1 MRKMSAFVITA
12 SLMACG
18 GPDAE
23 APIELSWEYG
33 QTFHLGASYRA
44 GEVMDET
51 PAVSLDGTSEVKF
64 GETWSS
70 EIIWTYQVVESG
82 LVPDESDELHKFAVT
97 ATGDIAPLTV
107 IKAFV
112 DVALNTDADVLTVDP
127 VVYLVFRQDR
137 DRLAA
142 IVSFSYDNEGNRV
155 ENAWSAS
162 KLGRSYSTLSQTQLT
177 KAPALLAPFGSV
189 WGDDERMLENGSF
202 VSSFSVDRN
211 ETDVVYEDELGG
223 DLITSRYEF
232 GQPWPIFTASD
243 NMETRLLTDDQVAE
257 ARMPGFMLPEA
268 PEDFDYRAALKTSI
282 DLDAVLTLDEET
294 MNGGW
299 TAEVYEEFKP
309 WAGNW
314 WPLKTGKL
322 VFGSYGGNCEATGNP
337 MSGGPTGCTYSEL
350 VKADVDEIKVRMDE
364 TQAELRDLD
373 RDDSKYNDLVESYQ
387 ADQKAVVD
395 VLVEFYNG
403 IREGLDG
410 GKITVADG
418 KITKAGEPGS
428 DEEGSETDEDSDA
441 DKGWSFELDELS
453 PMDKFALDRYFQ
465 DPGARNNPFFLQAWE
480 LLNSYNPGGASWWG
494 HCNGWA
500 AAAILT
506 NEPRESLTVDVNGND
521 VEYTTADL
529 KGLFTEAHYSTYS
542 QFYGSRYNGE
552 EDDIADLH
560 PKAFHKL
567 VTFYHRELRV
577 PMVFDT
583 SANEEVWNF
592 PAWKTSL
599 NVTETTPADLASRVN
614 INTATVEELDAL
626 PLVGP
631 ARGSAIVEHREIHG
645 PFQSI
650 DDLEKVDGVGEETM
664 SAVREMITVD
674 PFQRSFK
681 VIAYV
686 TITTDGVGER
696 HVDGEGDPKST
707 TKTYRYS
714 LTTDA
719 EGVVVDGLWDN
730 EKNHPDFAW
739 IPYHNPHNSGSG
751 NSENPYLEWG
761 AVLDTVGEDYERQ

>member
-1 MRKMSAFVITA
+1 MRKMSVFVTSA
-12 SLMACG
+12 LLAACG

-23 APIELSWEYG
+23 SPIELTWEYG

-44 GEVMDET
+44 GEVMNTT
-51 PAVSLDGTSEVKF
+51 PAVSLDGTETATF

-70 EIIWTYQVVESG
+70 EIIWTYQVVESD
-82 LVPDESDELHKFAVT
+82 LIPAASDELRKFAVT

-112 DVALNTDADVLTVDP
+112 DGALNTDADILNVDP

-142 IVSFSYDNEGNRV
+142 IVSFSYDNDGNRV
-155 ENAWSAS
+155 ESAWSAS
-162 KLGRSYSTLSQTQLT
+162 QLGRSYSTLSQTQLT
-177 KAPALLAPFGSV
+177 KAPALLAPFGST

-202 VSSFSVDRN
+202 VTSFAVDRN

-232 GQPWPIFTASD
+232 GQPWPTFTASD
-243 NMETRLLTDDQVAE
+243 NMETRLMSADEVAE
-257 ARMPGFMLPEA
+257 ARIPGFMLPEA

-282 DLDAVLTLDEET
+282 DLDTILSLDEET

-299 TAEVYEEFKP
+299 TAEVYDEFKP
-309 WAGNW
+309 WAGSW
-314 WPLKTGKL
+314 WPLKTAKL
-322 VFGSYGGNCEATGNP
+322 VFGSYGGNCRG
-337 MSGGPTGCTYSEL
+337 SDCTYSSL
-350 VKADVDEIKVRMDE
+350 VKDDVDEFKVRMDE
-364 TQAELRDLD
+364 TQKELRDLD
-373 RDDSKYNDLVESYQ
+373 KTDPKYDELVKSYQ
-387 ADQKAVVD
+387 EDQKAAVD
-395 VLVEFYNG
+395 VLVTFYNG

-410 GKITVADG
+410 GTITVVDG
-418 KITKAGEPGS
+418 KISKAASPGSEEEGAEEEGS
-428 DEEGSETDEDSDA
+428 DE
-441 DKGWSFELDELS
+441 GWSYALNELS
-453 PMDKFALDRYFQ
+453 PMDKFALDQYFQ

-480 LLNSYNPGGASWWG
+480 LLNSYNPGGGSWWG

-506 NEPRESLTVDVNGND
+506 NEPRKSVNVDINGND
-521 VEYTTADL
+521 VEYTTADI

-542 QFYGSRYNGE
+542 QFYGARYNGE

-583 SANEEVWNF
+583 SANEQVWNF
-592 PAWKTSL
+592 PAWKTEMK
-599 NVTETTPADLASRVN
+599 VKETTPAELAGLVN
-614 INTATVEELDAL
+614 INTATVEELDTL
-626 PLVGP
+626 PLIGP
-631 ARGSAIVEHREIHG
+631 SRGSAIVEHRERFG

-650 DDLEKVDGVGEETM
+650 EELEAVDGVGPETLA
-664 SAVREMITVD
+664 AVLELVTVD
-674 PFQRSFK
+674 PFQRTFDMT
-681 VIAYV
+681 AYV
-686 TITTDGVGER
+686 KITTDGVDED
-696 HVDGEGDPKST
+696 HVDGAGEPKST
-707 TKTYRYS
+707 TKTYRYT

-719 EGVVVDGLWDN
+719 DGVVVDGVWKD

-739 IPYHNPHNSGSG
+739 IPYHNPLNAGSG

-761 AVLDTVGEDYERQ
+761 AVLETVGEDYERH